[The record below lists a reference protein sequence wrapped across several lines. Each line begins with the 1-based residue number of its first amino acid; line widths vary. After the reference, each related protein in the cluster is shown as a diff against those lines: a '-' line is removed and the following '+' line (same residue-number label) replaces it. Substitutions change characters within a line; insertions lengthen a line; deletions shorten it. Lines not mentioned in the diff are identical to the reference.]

1 MKIIPIKLTPKQE
14 KYCQEYIKTGSKSK
28 AYRLAYNAENMKPE
42 TINVKAVQTYNQDKI
57 RLRIEELQERTEKR
71 NDITIDWVISKL
83 KKVAEENDKDRV
95 PALDKLMKHL
105 GGYERDNNQQ
115 SNNIILVKLP
125 DNGRN
130 NNN

>member
-1 MKIIPIKLTPKQE
+1 MNTTPKKLTPKQE
-14 KYCQEYIKTGSKSK
+14 KYCQEYIKTGSKSE

-42 TINVKAVQTYNQDKI
+42 SINVKAVQTYNQDKI
-57 RLRIEELQERTEKR
+57 RLRIEKLQEETEKR
-71 NDITIDWVISKL
+71 NDITVDWVVQRL
-83 KKVAEENDKDRV
+83 KTVAEENDKDRV

>member
-1 MKIIPIKLTPKQE
+1 MNTTPQKLTPKQE
-14 KYCQEYIKTGSKSK
+14 KYCQEYIKTGSKSE

-42 TINVKAVQTYNQDKI
+42 SINVKAVQTYNQDKI
-57 RLRIEELQERTEKR
+57 RLRIEQLQEATEKR
-71 NDITIDWVISKL
+71 NDITIDWVIGKL

-105 GGYERDNNQQ
+105 GGYERDNTQQ

>member
-14 KYCQEYIKTGSKSK
+14 KYCQEYIKTGSKSE

-71 NDITIDWVISKL
+71 NDITIDWVITKL